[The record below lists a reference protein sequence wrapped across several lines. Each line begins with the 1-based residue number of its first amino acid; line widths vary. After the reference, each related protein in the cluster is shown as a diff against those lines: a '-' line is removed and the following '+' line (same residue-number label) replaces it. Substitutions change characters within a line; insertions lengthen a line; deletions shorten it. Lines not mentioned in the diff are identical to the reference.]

1 MEYVQIIQE
10 KKMFVIACRYNS
22 KYPNVINLV
31 DQILNYHPNEKIVVV
46 DSDSDD
52 KSYFQTLQR
61 KGVVIEDIKNKNREL
76 GAYWH
81 AFKKYPHEDHYFFL
95 HDSMKLKGSLEKYT
109 KKELTLLNYFHRKND
124 ILDRWGKE
132 VEKKTPFKYKKDGL
146 GCYGPIFFCK
156 GSVMEKLRENKVDTV
171 LPSNKIEGWYTERVY
186 GFFFEELGYNLKEV
200 SLYGDVVENE
210 MKYNSAFV
218 PIDTSWQFPI
228 EKFYGSLQ
236 DQKRALTK
244 YEEFLYQIIL
254 IKNKRV
260 SFYHFLRNLKNLLIN
275 R

>member
-1 MEYVQIIQE
+1 
-10 KKMFVIACRYNS
+10 
-22 KYPNVINLV
+22 
-31 DQILNYHPNEKIVVV
+31 
-46 DSDSDD
+46 
-52 KSYFQTLQR
+52 
-61 KGVVIEDIKNKNREL
+61 
-76 GAYWH
+76 
-81 AFKKYPHEDHYFFL
+81 
-95 HDSMKLKGSLEKYT
+95 
-109 KKELTLLNYFHRKND
+109 
-124 ILDRWGKE
+124 
-132 VEKKTPFKYKKDGL
+132 
-146 GCYGPIFFCK
+146 
-156 GSVMEKLRENKVDTV
+156 MEKLRENKVDTV